1 MSNKKWNHTVAA
13 AIRAGAAEQPD
24 RTAFV
29 FEVPGEEPR
38 PYTYAKLYRECLRRA
53 AAMYAEGLRRGDRV
67 AMIVP
72 LPEDFVLTFLGA
84 TLAGI
89 VPVPMYPP
97 VALGKVESYTKNAEH
112 IVSSSGARMLLTTKQ
127 VRPLVGSLLE
137 QGTVEKLMTLE
148 SLNLD
153 ATTEG
158 VEADVRPDELCFL
171 QYTSG
176 STSAP
181 KGVMVTHGNLSAN
194 CFAIMRTGTESV
206 DAKDDD
212 VGVSWL
218 PLYHDMGLIGF
229 VIAPLMDRIP
239 ITFIPTMEFVK
250 RPVYWLEMLTK
261 YKATITFAP
270 NFAWALAA
278 RKVRDADL
286 PSYDLSRLRVA
297 GCGAEPIQPATLRMF
312 VERLKPAGMRYEALL
327 PCYGMAEATLAMS
340 FEPTFGDLK
349 TDVVDL
355 EAFRQ
360 GEARAFDASVEGARS
375 VEVVACGRAM
385 KDHALAAFDEAG
397 NQLPERMIGEL
408 AFRGPSVTP
417 GYFNNPEATAKSFR
431 DGWLF
436 TGDLG
441 YLVDGH
447 VYICGRVK
455 DMIII
460 NGRNY
465 YPTDIEWLVQEVEG
479 VRKGAVIAFGVQP
492 EGAASEQLV
501 VVAEWAAKD
510 RPTEEQLT
518 AIKKRVMEVVQSQV
532 GVNAWKVVMIPG
544 GSIPKTSSGKL
555 QRRRTKQQF
564 EDGVLGAETAS
575 TDSLQAKTAVA
586 KQVARSYVSMA
597 KSEVMSRLPDPVRAI
612 FGNKKKD

>member
-1 MSNKKWNHTVAA
+1 
-13 AIRAGAAEQPD
+13 
-24 RTAFV
+24 
-29 FEVPGEEPR
+29 
-38 PYTYAKLYRECLRRA
+38 
-53 AAMYAEGLRRGDRV
+53 
-67 AMIVP
+67 
-72 LPEDFVLTFLGA
+72 
-84 TLAGI
+84 
-89 VPVPMYPP
+89 
-97 VALGKVESYTKNAEH
+97 
-112 IVSSSGARMLLTTKQ
+112 
-127 VRPLVGSLLE
+127 
-137 QGTVEKLMTLE
+137 
-148 SLNLD
+148 
-153 ATTEG
+153 
-158 VEADVRPDELCFL
+158 
-171 QYTSG
+171 
-176 STSAP
+176 
-181 KGVMVTHGNLSAN
+181 
-194 CFAIMRTGTESV
+194 
-206 DAKDDD
+206 
-212 VGVSWL
+212 
-218 PLYHDMGLIGF
+218 MGLIGF
-229 VIAPLMDRIP
+229 VIAPLIDRIP

-270 NFAWALAA
+270 NFAYALAA
-278 RKVRDADL
+278 RKVRRRRPPELRPLA
-286 PSYDLSRLRVA
+286 PPRGRLRRRA
-297 GCGAEPIQPATLRMF
+297 HPARHAAH
-312 VERLKPAGMRYEALL
+312 VRRAPRSPRACRYEALL

-340 FEPTFGDLK
+340 FEPTVGDLK

-355 EAFRQ
+355 ERFRQ
-360 GEARAFDASVEGARS
+360 GEARPFDPSHEGARS
-375 VEVVACGRAM
+375 VEVVACGRAL
-385 KDHALAAFDEAG
+385 KDHALAAFDESG
-397 NQLPERMIGEL
+397 QQLPDRMIGEL

-532 GVNAWKVVMIPG
+532 GVNAWKVAMIPG

-597 KSEVMSRLPDPVRAI
+597 KSEVMSRLPDPMRAI

>member
-38 PYTYAKLYRECLRRA
+38 TYSYARLHQECLRRA
-53 AAMYAEGLRRGDRV
+53 AAMVAEGLRRGDRV

-127 VRPLVGSLLE
+127 VRPIVGSLLE
-137 QGTVEKLMTLE
+137 QGTVEKLLTLE
-148 SLNLD
+148 SMNLD
-153 ATTEG
+153 APTAG

-194 CFAIMRTGTESV
+194 AFAIMRTGTESV

-340 FEPTFGDLK
+340 FEPTVGDLK

-355 EAFRQ
+355 ERFRQ
-360 GEARAFDASVEGARS
+360 GEARPFDPSHEGARS
-375 VEVVACGRAM
+375 VEVVACGRAL
-385 KDHALAAFDEAG
+385 KDHALAAFDESG
-397 NQLPERMIGEL
+397 QQLPDRMIGEL

-465 YPTDIEWLVQEVEG
+465 YPTDIEWLVQEVDG

-532 GVNAWKVVMIPG
+532 GVNAWKVAMIPG

-597 KSEVMSRLPDPVRAI
+597 KSEVMSRLPDPMRAI